1 MLTTQNGTRRA
12 VSPSAAYKVRGHL
25 LKDPVVVSSSCCA
38 SAGVNRRTW
47 PCVTPIRGPD
57 LTYLPETS
65 LAETLT
71 STSRTTRAAAAV
83 MIPARRKVE
92 RGPSASTSI
101 PPAG

>member
-1 MLTTQNGTRRA
+1 MLTTQNGTKRA
-12 VSPSAAYKVRGHL
+12 VSPSAAYKVRGNL
-25 LKDPVVVSSSCCA
+25 LKDSVVVSSSCCA
-38 SAGVNRRTW
+38 SAGVDRRTW
-47 PCVTPIRGPD
+47 PCVTPIRGRN